1 VAGDLLPAGRS
12 PVPPQLALSGRP
24 VGAGDDLA
32 GPLGEYLRAAMRGG
46 ASDDG
51 MLARFGLLVWPETGG
66 KWKNVD
72 RIPDGP
78 AKAAAFEVFD
88 QLDALDPLA
97 RGAEL
102 DAEDTPPFLRFDPEA
117 LAAFTDWR
125 CSFEA
130 GLRSGD
136 LYPAPRIPPRLIP
149 QAGPGSRL
157 GLSSGGRAP
166 RPGGLRFNSAGAAL
180 VGLSGDTR
188 PTLLWGGTGRRGGHG
203 AADTGADHQLRE

>member
-1 VAGDLLPAGRS
+1 VAGDLPPAGRS

-66 KWKNVD
+66 KWKNED

-78 AKAAAFEVFD
+78 AKTAAFEVF
-88 QLDALDPLA
+88 A
-97 RGAEL
+97 
-102 DAEDTPPFLRFDPEA
+102 
-117 LAAFTDWR
+117 DWR
-125 CSFEA
+125 RSFEA

-136 LYPAPRIPPRLIP
+136 LYPAPRIPPRQIP
-149 QAGPGSRL
+149 QADPGSRL
-157 GLSSGGRAP
+157 GLSPGGRAP
-166 RPGGLRFNSAGAAL
+166 RPSGLRFHPAGAAL
-180 VGLSGDTR
+180 VDLSGDTR
-188 PTLLWGGTGRRGGHG
+188 PTLRWGGTGRRSGHG